1 MRVATVLVDD
11 RWVRVAAGA
20 LSQGNVAEGE
30 EVLRLLKRKEYD
42 DFLPGEAKDPLV
54 DKAPQHA
61 YDQKWKER
69 LDAIHDQLATI
80 GREYSELIKKDPRT
94 DEENQRLS
102 VLQSDLATAQ
112 KALEQLYHDIAMI
125 GSPEMASDLQESG
138 ETLMQNLPT
147 IDSGAVVIETVAL
160 PDKYRV
166 ILTTPDGRSR
176 LSTR

>member
-1 MRVATVLVDD
+1 LDKAS
-11 RWVRVAAGA
+11 
-20 LSQGNVAEGE
+20 SQAPSPARASLEPVSHAEGE

-69 LDAIHDQLATI
+69 FDAIHDQLAAI
-80 GREYSELIKKDPRT
+80 GREYSGLIKEDPRT

-125 GSPEMASDLQESG
+125 GSPERASDLQESG
-138 ETLMQNLPT
+138 ETLTCQP
-147 IDSGAVVIETVAL
+147 
-160 PDKYRV
+160 
-166 ILTTPDGRSR
+166 LTRER
-176 LSTR
+176 L